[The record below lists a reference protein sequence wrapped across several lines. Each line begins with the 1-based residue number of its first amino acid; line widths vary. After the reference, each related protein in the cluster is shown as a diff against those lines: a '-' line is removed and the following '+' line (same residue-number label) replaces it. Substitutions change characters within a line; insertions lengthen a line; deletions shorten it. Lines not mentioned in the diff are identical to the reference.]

1 MKERNIECPIC
12 GSKNIVYS
20 RHTGEYIC
28 RSCGYIIQDK
38 EQRYYRPYKKD
49 YTEKKHRSKNTY
61 NSTRHHRNYRENLL
75 EEVKD
80 YIEKYGET
88 LSLPS
93 VDISIA
99 KTLLHKVIN
108 KGRWNRRYLALA
120 LLYVSNRYNSFDK
133 RSVKDFIALDGGI
146 DVKKF
151 RKTVKNV
158 LKLSNVTLKY
168 RLDEREIFSLFYDT
182 FGYDDKTDEF
192 MEKLYDGIRKYG
204 VIRRKSPKTVYTTVA
219 CLAYRMLKDSNG
231 KENVTLRKVTEITKV
246 SEVPIRN
253 AVKEILRELT
263 IEIYV

>member
-1 MKERNIECPIC
+1 MREKNVECPIC
-12 GSKNIVYS
+12 GSENIVYS

-28 RSCGYIIQDK
+28 RSCGYIILDK
-38 EQRYYRPYKKD
+38 EQRYYKPYKKD
-49 YTEKKHRSKNTY
+49 FSDKKLKSKNTY
-61 NSTRHHRNYRENLL
+61 HVTRQHRNYRENLL

-80 YIEKYGET
+80 YIEKYGES

-93 VDISIA
+93 VDISTA
-99 KTLLHKVIN
+99 KALLHKVIN

-133 RSVKDFIALDGGI
+133 RSIKDFIVLDGGFDI
-146 DVKKF
+146 KKF
-151 RKTVKNV
+151 RKTVKNI
-158 LKLSNVTLKY
+158 LKLSNVALKY
-168 RLDEREIFSLFYDT
+168 RLDEREIFSLFYET
-182 FGYDDKTDEF
+182 FGYDDKVDEF
-192 MEKLYDGIRKYG
+192 MEKLYDGVRKYG

-219 CLAYRMLKDSNG
+219 YIAYRMLRESNG
-231 KENVTLRKVTEITKV
+231 RETVTLRRVTEITDV